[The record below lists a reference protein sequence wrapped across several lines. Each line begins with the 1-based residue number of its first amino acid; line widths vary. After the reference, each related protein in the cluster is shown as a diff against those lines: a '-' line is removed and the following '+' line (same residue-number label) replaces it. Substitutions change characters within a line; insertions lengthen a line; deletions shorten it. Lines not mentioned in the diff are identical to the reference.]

1 MINFGSYIFIFFW
14 KEGNSNAEQ
23 ELYAGMSVV
32 MLSVTIKVELAWKH
46 NSKVMVILWGSEIKR
61 DYVTIKIILRV
72 PNESGKGSLLISE
85 WKIILH
91 IRRDCNLESIY
102 TFVAKRWI

>member
-1 MINFGSYIFIFFW
+1 MDLTFSFFFW

-72 PNESGKGSLLISE
+72 PNESEKGSLLISE

-91 IRRDCNLESIY
+91 IRSDCNLESIY